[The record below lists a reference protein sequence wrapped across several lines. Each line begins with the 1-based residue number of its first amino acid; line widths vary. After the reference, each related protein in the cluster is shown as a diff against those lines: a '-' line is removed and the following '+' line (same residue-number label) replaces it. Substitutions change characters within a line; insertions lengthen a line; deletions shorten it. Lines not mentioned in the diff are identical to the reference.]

1 MCTISGVARVS
12 LSRRAGGTIGE
23 QADDRRG
30 TGMQRF
36 FSFSLLTICTRQV
49 AFGFADFLAFFGLAL
64 TGFRAFAGLILRGL
78 AALTG
83 ATPDGSGRKCARQ
96 PGLSWDLFW
105 IMQTVMRSTSGM

>member
-83 ATPDGSGRKCARQ
+83 AADRSGRKCARQ